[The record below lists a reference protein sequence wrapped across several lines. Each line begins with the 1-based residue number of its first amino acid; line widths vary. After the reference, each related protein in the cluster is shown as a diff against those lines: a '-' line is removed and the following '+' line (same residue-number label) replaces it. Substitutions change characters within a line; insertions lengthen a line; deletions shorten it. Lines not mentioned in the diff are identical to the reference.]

1 MKIFIFFHI
10 KYNYFNSFKEIN
22 DLITKNRIISLF
34 DYRLIIIL
42 SFLFCSRHDHDM
54 YVTKIELSALFWIE
68 FYIRIYNLF
77 IKLQSKFF
85 IPIFIFLFL
94 ASRFPSSKE
103 IYVISIYIIFS
114 LIISRKWEIKKKLK
128 KFPIFY
134 IKK

>member
-10 KYNYFNSFKEIN
+10 KYNYVNPFKEIN
-22 DLITKNRIISLF
+22 DFITKNRIISLF

>member
-10 KYNYFNSFKEIN
+10 KYNYVNPFKEIN
-22 DLITKNRIISLF
+22 DFITKNRIISLF

-68 FYIRIYNLF
+68 FYVRIYNLF

>member
-10 KYNYFNSFKEIN
+10 KYNYVNPFKEIN
-22 DLITKNRIISLF
+22 DFITKNRIISLF

-42 SFLFCSRHDHDM
+42 SFLFCSRHDHDI

>member
-10 KYNYFNSFKEIN
+10 KYNYVNPFKEIN
-22 DLITKNRIISLF
+22 DFITKNRIISLF

-54 YVTKIELSALFWIE
+54 YVTKIELSALSWIE

>member
-10 KYNYFNSFKEIN
+10 KYNYVNPFKEIN
-22 DLITKNRIISLF
+22 DFITKNRIISLF

-54 YVTKIELSALFWIE
+54 YVTKIVLSALFWIE

-103 IYVISIYIIFS
+103 MYVISIYIIFS

>member
-10 KYNYFNSFKEIN
+10 KYNYVNPFKEIN
-22 DLITKNRIISLF
+22 DFITKNRIISLF

-103 IYVISIYIIFS
+103 IYVISMYIIFS

>member
-10 KYNYFNSFKEIN
+10 KYNYVNPFKEIN
-22 DLITKNRIISLF
+22 DFITKNRIISLF

-128 KFPIFY
+128 NFPIFY

>member
-10 KYNYFNSFKEIN
+10 KYNYVNPFKQIN
-22 DLITKNRIISLF
+22 DFITKNRIISLF

-68 FYIRIYNLF
+68 FYVRIYNLF